1 MTKQELLQR
10 VIETVMQ
17 ERKKAEESLAT
28 TRQAAIDAPGAM
40 QSHSDTTKSQMS
52 RLAEEIERSIEEKN
66 FALRT
71 LQGMAH
77 SGLPSD
83 TEVIKIGSVVEVLT
97 ERGEREIYFI
107 LPVGGGI
114 EIVDNDRTITVAT
127 CASTYRHSTHREK
140 TKPDGQATDRFFTE
154 RTHDC
159 RHSVKPSIARFF
171 FFLHKTP
178 LPGLGIPAEMIIRL
192 PGITFLNSPKKNAA

>member
-1 MTKQELLQR
+1 MTKQKLLQR

-127 CASTYRHSTHREK
+127 VRA
-140 TKPDGQATDRFFTE
+140 P
-154 RTHDC
+154 
-159 RHSVKPSIARFF
+159 IAIALIGKRQSQTVR
-171 FFLHKTP
+171 LQIGSLQKELTIV
-178 LPGLGIPAEMIIRL
+178 GIQ
-192 PGITFLNSPKKNAA
+192 